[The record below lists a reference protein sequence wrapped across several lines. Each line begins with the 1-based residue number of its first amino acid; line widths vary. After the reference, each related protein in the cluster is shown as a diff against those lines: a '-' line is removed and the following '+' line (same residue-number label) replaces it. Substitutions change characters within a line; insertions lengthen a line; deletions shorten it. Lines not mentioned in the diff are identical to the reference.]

1 MWIVNNIS
9 QDADGKVYAGQP
21 TYFGTE
27 EAAINSAREQLADD
41 FGITVEEVEEKAY
54 IGGTPSVLSISVDGR
69 TETYIV
75 AKAKDTKV
83 PLVTHYSFDSEVPVF
98 LFDSEEAA
106 IKELKSQF
114 DEELRIQTEENGHV
128 LDADLETDV
137 SSDGRWASITIYYDD
152 QKDVIEWSIGT
163 VKEAA

>member
-1 MWIVNNIS
+1 MYILSNVS
-9 QDADGKVYAGQP
+9 QDIDGSVYAGYP
-21 TYFGTE
+21 TYFETE

-69 TETYIV
+69 TETYTV
-75 AKAKDTKV
+75 AKAKDAKV
-83 PLVTHYSFDSEVPVF
+83 PLVIHYSFDSEVPVF

-106 IKELKSQF
+106 IKKLKSQF

-137 SSDGRWASITIYYDD
+137 SPDGRWASIIIYYDD

-163 VKEAA
+163 VKEVA